1 MGITSSAL
9 IFLSLGMA
17 GYAVQNI
24 LSRAYFA
31 RQDGKTPLVAGGVSI
46 LVNIALCMVLTGP
59 FQVAGLA
66 FSSAVSSTVY
76 ALLLLLPMQ
85 RRGEGVLDR
94 TMGLDLVKMLLAAA
108 VTGLAAAGVLSLL
121 TGVLPGGKIGELL
134 SLGGCALVGLIVY
147 FVLTL
152 ALAVPEAKLVV
163 SLARGK
169 HE

>member
-1 MGITSSAL
+1 MRADCSAVSRERVAAANTHL
-9 IFLSLGMA
+9 I
-17 GYAVQNI
+17 
-24 LSRAYFA
+24 RPRFA
-31 RQDGKTPLVAGGVSI
+31 RPPSPPTGKAFAAAKTYS
-46 LVNIALCMVLTGP
+46 
-59 FQVAGLA
+59 A